1 MKREFA
7 AYPLFVKDPYF
18 SLWANTET
26 VNESAPVFWVGNKK
40 ILNGYIIVDAL
51 RLFGRRQRQFEANSD
66 TNKGI

>member
-26 VNESAPVFWVGNKK
+26 VNESAPVFWVGS
-40 ILNGYIIVDAL
+40 
-51 RLFGRRQRQFEANSD
+51 RF
-66 TNKGI
+66 